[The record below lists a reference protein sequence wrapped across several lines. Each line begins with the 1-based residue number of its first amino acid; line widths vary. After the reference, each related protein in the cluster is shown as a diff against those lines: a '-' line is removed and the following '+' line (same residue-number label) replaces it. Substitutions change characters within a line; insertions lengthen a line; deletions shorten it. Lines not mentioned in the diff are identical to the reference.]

1 MLTLANGLSDMLF
14 AVNLYPGTHQ
24 YNIIPTLEHHILT
37 VTSEENGGH
46 VDMVY
51 GGDGRQQPQSSFHE
65 KHI

>member
-46 VDMVY
+46 VDN
-51 GGDGRQQPQSSFHE
+51 GLWG
-65 KHI
+65 